1 MVPANEFQKFQ
12 PICSHIGAYGVSD
25 KELRILIQLKW
36 KEKKLLVVT
45 AICDRYFPS
54 SGPPDCIQT
63 ISLNLIGTK
72 SGDLEQVHSNA
83 LQIVADYGS
92 IVRSL
97 EVKRIADSRV
107 GFAMWEE
114 RWRFY
119 QPESPGLTVSSTMLA
134 FGLILFLR
142 GLLPPAESFFI
153 YQLARSV
160 ARISKLGDQGKIRGR
175 YNTASKT

>member
-92 IVRSL
+92 IVLSL
-97 EVKRIADSRV
+97 EVKRIVDSRV
-107 GFAMWEE
+107 GFAIWEE

-119 QPESPGLTVSSTMLA
+119 QPESHYKIPKACRFTNDANLVFARAVATTRV
-134 FGLILFLR
+134 LFHR
-142 GLLPPAESFFI
+142 MVTHI
-153 YQLARSV
+153 NTARSV
-160 ARISKLGDQGKIRGR
+160 ARISVLLRF
-175 YNTASKT
+175 

>member
-1 MVPANEFQKFQ
+1 M
-12 PICSHIGAYGVSD
+12 
-25 KELRILIQLKW
+25 
-36 KEKKLLVVT
+36 LVVT

-63 ISLNLIGTK
+63 ILLNLIGTK

-92 IVRSL
+92 IVLSL

-119 QPESPGLTVSSTMLA
+119 QPESPQDPQGLPFHQRCSLS
-134 FGLILFLR
+134 
-142 GLLPPAESFFI
+142 
-153 YQLARSV
+153 
-160 ARISKLGDQGKIRGR
+160 D
-175 YNTASKT
+175 